1 MWQWDDIVDKN
12 KDVNWHSSRD
22 TLDLKLKV
30 KWHLSN
36 IHTASNEQSIGGY
49 SAKLQI
55 QLTTNEDHLGQYSQ
69 FLIAPKKRM
78 GFSSD
83 S

>member
-12 KDVNWHSSRD
+12 VDVNWHSSRD
-22 TLDLKLKV
+22 TLDLKLNV
-30 KWHLSN
+30 KWNLSN
-36 IHTASNEQSIGGY
+36 IHTASNEQNISRQQGGY

-55 QLTTNEDHLGQYSQ
+55 QLTTNENHPGQ
-69 FLIAPKKRM
+69 
-78 GFSSD
+78 D